1 MDAMTTCFRPD
12 PGTSTARPITLALEG
27 GGSLGAFV
35 WGVLDRLLE
44 VPDLRITVVSGTSAG
59 AINGAMLVQ
68 GLATGGPPAAQ
79 RLLETFWRRVAIATG
94 SLPGPFSN
102 WWHLI
107 AGAMAPAVDVVRH
120 AGTALSPGVGRTGIN
135 PLRGILTELLNRPAF
150 GCPGVPELVV
160 AATRVRTGAVRL
172 FRGAEVSVDALLASA
187 CLPQLFPPV
196 EIEGE
201 AYWDGGYTSNP
212 PVRPLIEAGAPADV
226 LIVRT
231 QPLERLG
238 TPSGA
243 VAVQER
249 VNEITFGS
257 ALRGELRTLAL
268 AQALLA
274 GVADLP
280 APLVR
285 LRDARVHMIGAEAE
299 FQAMPGGSRQDPTW
313 AFLSDM
319 HELGV
324 VAADRWLAE
333 NLALVGTRSSFDLSL
348 LEGLDGRTPT
358 RRRD

>member
-1 MDAMTTCFRPD
+1 MVQELSAP
-12 PGTSTARPITLALEG
+12 PSGSALGLQG
-27 GGSLGAFV
+27 GGAHGAFA
-35 WGVLDRLLE
+35 WGVLDRLLD
-44 VPDLRITVVSGTSAG
+44 VPGLHIAVVSGTSAG
-59 AINGAMLVQ
+59 AMNGAMLVQ
-68 GLATGGPPAAQ
+68 GLATGGPPAAK
-79 RLLETFWRRVAIATG
+79 RLLETFWRRVAIAAG

-107 AGAMAPAVDVVRH
+107 AGAMAPVVDVVRH

-150 GCPGVPELVV
+150 GCLGVPDLVV
-160 AATRVRTGAVRL
+160 AATRVRTSTVRL
-172 FRGAEVSVDALLASA
+172 FRGTEVGVDTLLASA

-201 AYWDGGYTSNP
+201 AYWDGDYTSNP

-231 QPLERLG
+231 QPLERPG

-268 AQALLA
+268 A
-274 GVADLP
+274 
-280 APLVR
+280 
-285 LRDARVHMIGAEAE
+285 
-299 FQAMPGGSRQDPTW
+299 
-313 AFLSDM
+313 
-319 HELGV
+319 
-324 VAADRWLAE
+324 
-333 NLALVGTRSSFDLSL
+333 
-348 LEGLDGRTPT
+348 
-358 RRRD
+358 